1 MPYGIAL
8 DYVRLALAHVLTASC
23 ERANKLVH
31 SGFSGLPTGLREDDA
46 ASEDGLAI
54 TVYGANAAAAEAR
67 LLAHPTTLELST
79 SSTAEGIEDR
89 VIPTTLAAR
98 RLEEMSGL
106 ATYIAAT
113 ELMCAAQA
121 VDLGSA
127 QPTSARA
134 PPPCTRS
141 SGSTSRSAARAT
153 RRRAI
158 SPRSNGR
165 SPPAATEPGSRLSL
179 CGARPG
185 AAPRRLAQGP
195 PNACSPASS
204 GSLSSTRCES
214 STPIRCWPTA
224 ANQMPPMAIT
234 LKMKISPPH
243 M

>member
-23 ERANKLVH
+23 ERANKLVY

-106 ATYIAAT
+106 ATYIAAV
-113 ELMCAAQA
+113 ELVCAAQA
-121 VDLGSA
+121 VDLRKRAGDLGERHRAACTRCVREHVPFCGSGDA
-127 QPTSARA
+127 PTGDLGRARTSACRRAAERRGAARRRPAAPARRA
-134 PPPCTRS
+134 PDTPRADPRVV
-141 SGSTSRSAARAT
+141 GLHRHVRRPAAADVADPHPRGRASATWARAACT
-153 RRRAI
+153 C
-158 SPRSNGR
+158 
-165 SPPAATEPGSRLSL
+165 TTTCTGS
-179 CGARPG
+179 
-185 AAPRRLAQGP
+185 
-195 PNACSPASS
+195 
-204 GSLSSTRCES
+204 
-214 STPIRCWPTA
+214 
-224 ANQMPPMAIT
+224 
-234 LKMKISPPH
+234 
-243 M
+243 